1 MKDTVE
7 LFEKTYPQI
16 AEEYKK
22 ISEEQ
27 YTLFAS
33 KMLSYGI
40 GNISMGTNLE
50 TPEEIHLSLSAIFIR
65 MNDKINRLKNLIW
78 FRKAN
83 TIENESISDTFQD
96 TSVYSI
102 IAQIVMRNKWT
113 K

>member
-1 MKDTVE
+1 MENTTE
-7 LFEKTYPQI
+7 LFEKTYPLI

-22 ISEEQ
+22 ISDEQ
-27 YTLFAS
+27 YALFAS

-40 GNISMGTNLE
+40 GNIAMGTNLE
-50 TPEEIHLSLSAIFIR
+50 TPEEKHLSLSAIFIR

-83 TIENESISDTFQD
+83 TVENESLTDTFQD
-96 TSVYSI
+96 MSVYSI
-102 IAQIVMRNKWT
+102 IAQIVIRNKWT